1 MPWAHGW
8 LRCPPKEEAWK
19 EKRRRA
25 RRHGGAG
32 VRGLLGG
39 DAIGALAVA
48 AFEGLV
54 RPGPPLLVRGPFATL
69 ITLRLRSGP
78 QAHHA
83 PVWLLAGDVDRR
95 ESKAPAGVPG
105 HPPVAYALLDC
116 GDDLGR
122 H

>member
-48 AFEGLV
+48 AFEGLN
-54 RPGPPLLVRGPFATL
+54 GIPPLLPDCAAQKSADRVRLPASRLHELLKADTGGPFHQIEDFGRFAAAAG
-69 ITLRLRSGP
+69 SGGL
-78 QAHHA
+78 
-83 PVWLLAGDVDRR
+83 VSRR
-95 ESKAPAGVPG
+95 GLTG
-105 HPPVAYALLDC
+105 GL
-116 GDDLGR
+116 GLGR
-122 H
+122 